1 MGRVDGT
8 HAVVGVIRSTHT
20 EAEGPGGPE
29 GGGPPVIVVVTITV
43 HTLRF
48 AEFFKFR
55 LKVIWFLNSLFLAVC
70 EIHHCENHFVFLPR
84 KLAILL

>member
-1 MGRVDGT
+1 MGRVDGA
-8 HAVVGVIRSTHT
+8 HAVVGVVRSTHT

-70 EIHHCENHFVFLPR
+70 EIHHCGNHFVFLPR